1 MMRALYAVLLGL
13 SLAACEPQG
22 AEHAHLAQ
30 KLATLPA
37 VLRMDTARL
46 PLTLEIADDDHERE
60 RGLMFRDALPPGTGM
75 LFVWP
80 EAAPRTFWM
89 KNTPIPLDMVFMRD
103 GQVVGVIPWAK
114 PFDESPLGVA
124 DPADMVLEV
133 PGGWTQTHGVGT
145 GWTLELT
152 PRQL

>member
-1 MMRALYAVLLGL
+1 
-13 SLAACEPQG
+13 
-22 AEHAHLAQ
+22 
-30 KLATLPA
+30 
-37 VLRMDTARL
+37 
-46 PLTLEIADDDHERE
+46 
-60 RGLMFRDALPPGTGM
+60 M